1 MDKLRYLVIIV
12 RPPSEV
18 ASASP
23 GRRASLLIPFSP
35 EGIISTFIDELW
47 KRLARHDG
55 AIPLTAETHKVSL
68 HLDHES
74 GPAIDVEDLLSDV
87 ISDTQKEKIFA
98 VFSRKRNTQ
107 PESKAP
113 RVHTKSSTIPRGP
126 ASLLMVFSYRWSQPS
141 SKRVIA
147 RKTVSPSA
155 SLPHRQP
162 KPQNHVQY

>member
-12 RPPSEV
+12 RQPSEV
-18 ASASP
+18 AAASP
-23 GRRASLLIPFSP
+23 GRRASLLVPFSP
-35 EGIISTFIDELW
+35 EAIVSTFIDELW

-68 HLDHES
+68 HLEHES

-98 VFSRKRNTQ
+98 VFSKKRNT
-107 PESKAP
+107 ESETKAP
-113 RVHTKSSTIPRGP
+113 RVHTKSSTMSRGL
-126 ASLLMVFSYRWSQPS
+126 ASLLMIFSYRWSQPS
-141 SKRVIA
+141 SKRVIS
-147 RKTVSPSA
+147 RKAVSPSA

-162 KPQNHVQY
+162 KPQNHAQY